1 MDSKEKEK
9 IDITG
14 FLKEP
19 SVKITIIIAIV
30 VIILMYLTQ
39 SYWMN
44 IGIKAIY
51 SEYQANENF
60 FMSWDDRP
68 DGVFILSGNFS
79 YISHWINTSSV
90 TCPADSQVKLLV
102 VTHRTEFQFKDIL
115 VLSAVEG
122 CN

>member
-1 MDSKEKEK
+1 MMDRKDK
-9 IDITG
+9 IDITR

-30 VIILMYLTQ
+30 VISLMYLTQ

-51 SEYQANENF
+51 NEYQVNDGF
-60 FMSWDDRP
+60 FMSWDERP
-68 DGVFILSGNFS
+68 DGVFILSGNYS
-79 YISHWINTSSV
+79 YISHWINTTAV

-102 VTHRTEFQFKDIL
+102 VTHKTDFGFKDII
-115 VLSAVEG
+115 VLKAVEG
-122 CN
+122 CK